1 EVTVTVSPAAV
12 PEDAGAGMVYRVQRR
27 GLTTSDLDVAF
38 TLTGTATSTSDYSVS
53 GATMS
58 SATAGTVRIPA
69 GADSAI
75 VTVTPTADLTNE
87 ANETV
92 IFTVG
97 SGGGYLPGTAKTATG
112 TINNDDPQATV
123 VATTSSVYE
132 GGTAKLVYTFSRTG
146 STALAVT
153 LNFGVRGTATL
164 GLDYK
169 QTGAATFS
177 STAGSIRIPAGASSA
192 QLLVTPVNDSV
203 IEADETLTFDLR
215 AGAGYFLPTTA
226 ISATG
231 TILNDDGGGGGEG
244 EEGNASAADSNA
256 AGVDSV
262 AARVVR
268 SENIETSETRN
279 AAARTRVVDF
289 VANVSTGGVQLSQS
303 ASGNRLSQGQLLSP
317 GVGVR
322 SFTARGSGRD
332 VTASKSIDALTRVG
346 TGGSRLAPDAVDSLF
361 GSAEWDG

>member
-1 EVTVTVSPAAV
+1 MRFAAGASTAVVTIAPRGDTTVEPDETVVLTVVPPAGYVAGPTPSATGTIVNDDTEVTVTATPAAV
-12 PEDAGAGMVYRVQRR
+12 AEDAGIGMVYLVQRR
-27 GLTTSDLDVAF
+27 GLTTSDLDVPF
-38 TLTGTATSTSDYSVS
+38 TLTGTATSSSDYSVS

-69 GADSAI
+69 GADSTL
-75 VTVTPTADLTNE
+75 VTVTPSADPTNE
-87 ANETV
+87 SNETV

-123 VATTSSVYE
+123 VATTSSVFE

-164 GLDYK
+164 GVDYT
-169 QTGAATFS
+169 QTGAATYS

-192 QLLVTPVNDSV
+192 QLLVTPVNDAV
-203 IEADETLTFDLR
+203 IETDETLTFDLR
-215 AGAGYFLPTTA
+215 AGTGYFLPTTS

-244 EEGNASAADSNA
+244 EGGGEGGEGSNA

-262 AARVVR
+262 AANIAHSKDSDTR
-268 SENIETSETRN
+268 S
-279 AAARTRVVDF
+279 AAARARVGDF

-303 ASGNRLSQGQLLSP
+303 ASGNRLS
-317 GVGVR
+317 
-322 SFTARGSGRD
+322 
-332 VTASKSIDALTRVG
+332 
-346 TGGSRLAPDAVDSLF
+346 
-361 GSAEWDG
+361 